1 MEDGTVKTVICGIDG
16 SSGARSALRVAAV
29 LAERMSAQLVAVHVR
44 VQAAGGAETAE
55 RIAATIVAEEVPGSG
70 TEARGATGDVAERLA
85 AIAESEEAIM
95 IVVGARRRGRSR
107 AFLRARSA
115 VGLIALTDIPVLV
128 APLSARSTVA
138 GRDGSAMGESMVGS
152 GADSVDAQ
160 AAARRSLVPL
170 VVAPDV
176 DRGGQ
181 ASTDRVRPARTTVEE
196 QRRLRRRS
204 RVALRPGWSRRRS

>member
-1 MEDGTVKTVICGIDG
+1 MEGVTVNTVICGIDG
-16 SSGARSALRVAAV
+16 SPGARSALRVAAV
-29 LAERMSAQLVAVHVR
+29 VAERMSAQLVAVHVR
-44 VQAAGGAETAE
+44 DRSAGGAETAE
-55 RIAATIVAEEVPGSG
+55 RIAAAIVAEEVPDSG
-70 TEARGATGDVAERLA
+70 AEARGATGDVAERLA
-85 AIAESEEAIM
+85 AIAESEEALM

-115 VGLIALTDIPVLV
+115 VGLVGLTDIPVLV

-138 GRDGSAMGESMVGS
+138 GRSGSAMNKNMVGS
-152 GADSVDAQ
+152 GAGSVDTQ

-170 VVAPDV
+170 VVAPNV

-181 ASTDRVRPARTTVEE
+181 ASTDHIRPARTTIEE

-204 RVALRPGWSRRRS
+204 RIALRPGWSRHRS

>member
-1 MEDGTVKTVICGIDG
+1 MRTVICGIDG

-44 VQAAGGAETAE
+44 VQSAGGAETAE
-55 RIAATIVAEEVPGSG
+55 RIAAAIVAEEVPGSG

-85 AIAESEEAIM
+85 AIAEAEEALM

-115 VGLIALTDIPVLV
+115 VGLVGLTDIPVLV

-138 GRDGSAMGESMVGS
+138 GRGGSAMGESMAGS
-152 GADSVDAQ
+152 GADSVHAQ